1 MEKQMVS
8 KVVLPFSPLIIIK
21 PSPNAIFPLSLFF
34 SLHQTSIHRSTPHQ
48 FQSLFQPKNFLS
60 LFITIFPNKVLKME
74 DGKNESHL
82 ISPAAFVEGGI
93 QEACDDSCS
102 ICLEAFCD
110 SDPKTVTSCKHEFH
124 LQCIL
129 EWCQRSSNCPM
140 CWQAI
145 SLKDPSSQE
154 LLEAVEQER
163 QVRFNPT
170 RNSTIFHHPTLGD
183 FELQHLP
190 VGINGSE
197 LEDRIIQHLAAAA
210 AMGRTHQMG
219 RRNRVSMG
227 HNRPQFLV
235 FSANPNEPSGATVSV
250 SGGSV
255 HEQAE
260 PVSDGT
266 VQHLTTSG
274 MVNGSNSQH
283 GTSVI
288 HSSSGLSS
296 PPDQDGAGPSE
307 MQAASDTWKSRFA
320 AFSTRYKES
329 LSKSTR
335 GWKDK
340 LFNKSPTIS
349 NIGSE
354 ARSDDVN
361 AGIDNTSHMIERLD
375 VREGNRQNHNQD
387 DDGHHDHDSS
397 SSSSLVER
405 VDTAGVSG
413 SN

>member
-1 MEKQMVS
+1 MEVS
-8 KVVLPFSPLIIIK
+8 
-21 PSPNAIFPLSLFF
+21 
-34 SLHQTSIHRSTPHQ
+34 
-48 FQSLFQPKNFLS
+48 
-60 LFITIFPNKVLKME
+60 KME

-82 ISPAAFVEGGI
+82 TSPAAFVEGGI
-93 QEACDDSCS
+93 QEACEDSCS

-110 SDPKTVTSCKHEFH
+110 NDPKTVTSCKHEFH

-163 QVRFNPT
+163 RVRFNPT

-210 AMGRTHQMG
+210 AMGRTHHMG
-219 RRNRVSMG
+219 RRNRVPMG
-227 HNRPQFLV
+227 HGRPQFLV
-235 FSANPNEPSGATVSV
+235 LSTNPNGPAAATMSV
-250 SGGSV
+250 SGGPV
-255 HEQAE
+255 QEQAE
-260 PVSDGT
+260 PVAEPAAVDSARAPALFTAGGAGT
-266 VQHLTTSG
+266 VQLLTTSG

-288 HSSSGLSS
+288 HRSS
-296 PPDQDGAGPSE
+296 PDQDRAGPSE
-307 MQAASDTWKSRFA
+307 MQAASDTWKSRFS

-340 LFNKSPTIS
+340 LFNKGPSMS

-354 ARSDDVN
+354 VTREIHT
-361 AGIDNTSHMIERLD
+361 GIDNISRVIERLD
-375 VREGNRQNHNQD
+375 VRQNHYLD
-387 DDGHHDHDSS
+387 DHDSS
-397 SSSSLVER
+397 STIKSSVLALAFK
-405 VDTAGVSG
+405 DC
-413 SN
+413 